1 MNENNI
7 SKKIMIIIIA
17 VLICLCVVAGV
28 IYYMKSSTTEKN
40 AKTVE
45 AEKIDEETVTETETK
60 TEAGT
65 ESEADTETET
75 DEGSVNESE
84 SADIEETELVEAVR
98 NYCYEQNPDLK
109 DVEDDEEYPV
119 YWEVSDENDTQ
130 VVVVFRSYTGALN
143 RFYID
148 KATGDTYVT
157 EYVPMVME
165 EEEQTGESFNVKDYL
180 TK

>member
-1 MNENNI
+1 MNMNENNK
-7 SKKIMIIIIA
+7 SKKIIIA
-17 VLICLCVVAGV
+17 VIAVLVCIGIIVAI
-28 IYYMKSSTTEKN
+28 IYYMNSSFEEKN

-45 AEKIDEETVTETETK
+45 AEKIVAETVTD
-60 TEAGT
+60 
-65 ESEADTETET
+65 ES
-75 DEGSVNESE
+75 SLSNE
-84 SADIEETELVEAVR
+84 ELVEAVR

-119 YWEVSDENDTQ
+119 YWDVSDENDTQ

-165 EEEQTGESFNVKDYL
+165 EEAQTGESFNINDYL
-180 TK
+180 AK

>member
-1 MNENNI
+1 MNMNENNK
-7 SKKIMIIIIA
+7 SKKIIIA
-17 VLICLCVVAGV
+17 VIAVLVCIGIIAAI
-28 IYYMKSSTTEKN
+28 IYYTKSSTTEKN

-45 AEKIDEETVTETETK
+45 AEKIDVETVTDSEK
-60 TEAGT
+60 GAD
-65 ESEADTETET
+65 ES
-75 DEGSVNESE
+75 SLSNE
-84 SADIEETELVEAVR
+84 ELVEAVR

-109 DVEDDEEYPV
+109 DVEDDGEYPV
-119 YWEVSDENDTQ
+119 YWDISDENDTQ
-130 VVVVFRSYTGALN
+130 IVVVFRSYTGALN

-165 EEEQTGESFNVKDYL
+165 EEAQTGESFNVKDYL